1 MEFESSVFTPLL
13 CLVLANEANS
23 SFFFS
28 FVKVPARFG
37 LLDSSP
43 ARWFTL
49 TTKLRELNAS
59 AGAGAAY
66 KLIFFGRHGQGYH
79 NMAEDKY
86 GTEAWNDYWGMLY
99 GDGGAHLGPCVISSH
114 NSAFW
119 LLRRLTVITA
129 DPELSGIGKA
139 QAADANETWKAERA
153 AGIPLPER
161 LYCSPMTRAMQT
173 NVITFDGVSDTCVV
187 VLENCREEYGWH
199 TCNKRNTRTY
209 IRTAFPKFEIED
221 GFTEKDELWEVE
233 TQETKTRAAARARTV
248 LDRIFRDDKDVLFVS
263 ITTHGGI
270 IHGFLHAM
278 GRPIYQLP
286 TGGVLPVVVKATNSV

>member
-1 MEFESSVFTPLL
+1 MFVYEALPHFFAQDDLL
-13 CLVLANEANS
+13 ADPALIGA
-23 SFFFS
+23 
-28 FVKVPARFG
+28 VPARFG

-43 ARWFTL
+43 VRWFTL
-49 TTKLRELNAS
+49 TTKLRELNAR

-86 GTEAWNDYWGMLY
+86 GTEAWNDHWGMLY
-99 GDGGAHLGPCVISSH
+99 GDGELTWGRASYHLITLPSGS
-114 NSAFW
+114 
-119 LLRRLTVITA
+119 LRQLTVITA
-129 DPELSGIGKA
+129 DPGLSGVGKA
-139 QAADANETWKAERA
+139 QAADANETWKVERA

-199 TCNKRNTRTY
+199 TCNKRNARTC

-221 GFTEKDELWEVE
+221 GFTEEDELWEAE
-233 TQETKTRAAARARTV
+233 SQETKTRAAARARTV